1 MNAFIIF
8 DVSRKN
14 ADVKA
19 SLKLMGYHAAWLSNG
34 HTYYLP
40 HNSMWKPNCELAQAN
55 NDLIDSISKINNR
68 TENIGNPIT
77 IDRCIVLSVNPWHGL
92 QGKPS

>member
-14 ADVKA
+14 EDVKA
-19 SLKLMGYHAAWLSNG
+19 SLKLMGYHAAWVSNG

-55 NDLIDSISKINNR
+55 NDLIDSITKINTR
-68 TENIGNPIT
+68 SENSPIV
-77 IDRCIVLSVNPWHGL
+77 IHRCVVVSVNPWHGV
-92 QGKPS
+92 QGKPL